1 MTREE
6 LLDRLPPCGLMCY
19 TCPGFRGGAVQ
30 RHAAALLK
38 LKEGFRE
45 FLGQWYDDLT
55 ELDQYLARL
64 SNDAHPGCPGCR
76 KCGGAGGGCIPGCF
90 IPACAQER
98 GVDFC
103 AQCEQFP
110 CQRVAQSDLY
120 GEPVKRAFREGG
132 ELIRRHGPEGFF
144 NLRKDTSHY
153 LHYKQ

>member
-6 LLDRLPPCGLMCY
+6 LLDRLPPCGLMCH

-30 RHAAALLK
+30 GHAAALLQ

-55 ELDQYLARL
+55 EYDQYIARL
-64 SNDAHPGCPGCR
+64 SDDAHPGCPGCR
-76 KCGGAGGGCIPGCF
+76 QSGGQGRGCIPGCF
-90 IPACAQER
+90 IPQCAREH

-103 AQCEQFP
+103 GQCEEFP

-120 GEPVKRAFREGG
+120 GEPVKRGFLEGS
-132 ELIRRHGPEGFF
+132 ELIRQHGPEGFF
-144 NLRKDTSHY
+144 DLRKDLSHY
-153 LHYKQ
+153 IHYKK